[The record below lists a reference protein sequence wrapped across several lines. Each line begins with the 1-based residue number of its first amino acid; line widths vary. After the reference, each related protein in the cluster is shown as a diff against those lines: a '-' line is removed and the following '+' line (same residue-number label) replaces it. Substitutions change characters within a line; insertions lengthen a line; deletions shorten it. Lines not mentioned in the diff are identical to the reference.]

1 MGRIDA
7 LRAEVEKLYKV
18 AKTIRNGDDRLVYIL
33 RALELETV
41 LDAMEYGADSPP
53 PHFDPAKLTR
63 IKG

>member
-1 MGRIDA
+1 MSRIDA

-41 LDAMEYGADSPP
+41 LDAMECGADTHP
-53 PHFDPAKLTR
+53 PHF
-63 IKG
+63 

>member
-1 MGRIDA
+1 MSRIDA

-41 LDAMEYGADSPP
+41 LDAMECGADTHP